1 MSEFRSIQLAIELAT
16 RHRDAMAKHHAQAL
30 RNLEFADGQMAQLTH
45 YAADT
50 DQRWTDSQQV
60 TRSGELV
67 RHHYQF
73 VERLQHA
80 IGMQSNV
87 MGDLRGQIDAAH
99 KALLQAE
106 FRLSGLNQVLQG
118 KQAAVQLKQK
128 RREQQQTDEFAALR
142 HLQARAAQHQGEKHE
157 H

>member
-1 MSEFRSIQLAIELAT
+1 MSEFRSIELAIELAT
-16 RHRDAMAKHHAQAL
+16 RQRDAMARNHAQAL
-30 RNLEFADGQMAQLTH
+30 RNLEFADGQMAQLSH
-45 YAADT
+45 YACDT
-50 DQRWTDSQQV
+50 DQRWIGSQQV

-73 VERLQHA
+73 MERLQHA
-80 IGMQSNV
+80 IGMQSCV
-87 MGDLRGQIDAAH
+87 MGDLRGQIDTAH

-106 FRLSGLNQVLQG
+106 FRLSGLKQVLQG

-128 RREQQQTDEFAALR
+128 RRAQQETDEFAALR
-142 HLQARAAQHQGEKHE
+142 HLHARAAQQQGEKHE